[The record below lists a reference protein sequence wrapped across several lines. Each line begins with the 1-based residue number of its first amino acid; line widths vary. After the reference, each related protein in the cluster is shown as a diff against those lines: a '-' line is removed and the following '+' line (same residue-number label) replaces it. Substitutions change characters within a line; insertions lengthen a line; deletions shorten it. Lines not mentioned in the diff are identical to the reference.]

1 MLPRRTIFEAKAWA
15 VSPSL
20 LAALSSSCCTGIA
33 TTEVR
38 SSGRPQ
44 RRTSI
49 SSSKAIPAATPATPA
64 APSRY
69 SSSLCSS
76 CHSESRPATSGSTV
90 SATFATSSETAN
102 ALPRPHWT
110 SSPTNDPSS
119 WDDLNSVPILAT
131 AAHRVQEVSASP
143 PRPPTSEASS
153 STNPKHDDQVSQ
165 LEPLQA
171 TAALLEHIRR
181 HRRSQ
186 RELPST
192 LPILEYTTSSSDL
205 NPSPESHAHNHSE
218 GKSTP
223 IPPPPIAYL
232 PHSNTDHSNLLTA
245 FLLQAIFLGASAV
258 GLLLRKKS
266 TVQRVDDNIKSTPSP
281 TFVAKRA
288 EANLEAQKQRRTEEI
303 DHVPALNLLLSSY
316 VEFPSEQQ
324 PEAKVTPSSKE
335 TVVLNFVKHKME
347 RLPHVAEVLSRFSE
361 ARARPDTWTT
371 LAAMAFVEV
380 PSAVLQ
386 ACQLGSTETK
396 DRFRELNA
404 FSDKLVE
411 WSWQAFLG
419 AEKSG
424 MCSEVKATLVS
435 SFLQWAART
444 ETIEEGDQNA
454 LAHRIIDYG
463 STSMSELT
471 AVQRAL
477 LGQAALYHSRTGL
490 VAQWLAADSMIDPR
504 TRLDLAASTLKVLA
518 NHEEWHRRGDVV
530 LYTAEALVTSLE
542 QLCAPSSGDA
552 IDPTLR
558 VMLDE
563 CLTLLIHHFRI
574 DAPLEPLYTRIIESL
589 MIKDPTSFPSSC
601 LRSFLE
607 SLITARQA
615 KLATKVFLLIASP
628 SRTLRQYEAMLRSH
642 RAMTSDRVWSE
653 LFLHPTLEPTVSSLS
668 ARLSSHLLT
677 RRHDL
682 ALQDFNLVRGRLRTK
697 TLQALSEQGRT
708 LWTICYTKLYTLYVR
723 TKHDVSLSRLR
734 QRMKDDLGNE
744 VVRLDKAMATGYLLR
759 EVLGRPWDVELRRG
773 RVKGRKQV
781 EKVRQRWKWI
791 QNGERGTVGN
801 EQERMISRGILNNV
815 GLKGLV
821 KWNTVVDASKIL
833 SIAEK
838 VLGTEQEMGVERV
851 GKMGNEEFEK
861 VRKVAYKILMRAL
874 EERGAKDQCRML
886 RKRLE
891 EEVGERRR
899 VGRRDVMGQ

>member
-1 MLPRRTIFEAKAWA
+1 MLPRRTLFEAKAWA

-20 LAALSSSCCTGIA
+20 LAALSSCCCTGRA

-44 RRTSI
+44 RWTSSRS
-49 SSSKAIPAATPATPA
+49 SSSKANPAATPATP
-64 APSRY
+64 SRD
-69 SSSLCSS
+69 SSSLGSS
-76 CHSESRPATSGSTV
+76 CHSGSRPATSTSAV
-90 SATFATSSETAN
+90 LATFATSSETAN
-102 ALPRPHWT
+102 GLTPPDWT

-119 WDDLNSVPILAT
+119 WDNLSPRPILAP
-131 AAHRVQEVSASP
+131 AARRVEEVSASP
-143 PRPPTSEASS
+143 PRPPKSEASS
-153 STNPKHDDQVSQ
+153 SNHPNLDDQVSRF
-165 LEPLQA
+165 EPLQA

-181 HRRSQ
+181 HRRSE

-218 GKSTP
+218 GRSAP

-232 PHSNTDHSNLLTA
+232 PHSSTDHSNLLAA

-266 TVQRVDDNIKSTPSP
+266 TVQQVDDSIKSTPSP
-281 TFVAKRA
+281 TSVAKRA
-288 EANLEAQKQRRTEEI
+288 EADLEAQKQRRTEEI

-316 VEFPSEQQ
+316 VELPSEQQ

-396 DRFRELNA
+396 DRFRELN
-404 FSDKLVE
+404 SLSEKLVE

-419 AEKSG
+419 AERSG
-424 MCSEVKATLVS
+424 MSSEVKATLVS

-444 ETIEEGDQNA
+444 ETIEEGHHNA
-454 LAHRIIDYG
+454 LAHRIIDHG

-471 AVQRAL
+471 ALQRAL

-490 VAQWLAADSMIDPR
+490 VARWLAADSMLDPR

-518 NHEEWHRRGDVV
+518 DHEEWHRRGDVV

-542 QLCAPSSGDA
+542 QLYAPSSGDA

-558 VMLDE
+558 VVLDE

-589 MIKDPTSFPSSC
+589 MTKDPTSFSSSR

-615 KLATKVFLLIASP
+615 KLATKVFLLIPSP
-628 SRTLRQYEAMLRSH
+628 SRTLGQYEAMLRSH
-642 RAMTSDRVWSE
+642 RAMTSDRVWSD
-653 LFLHPTLEPTVSSLS
+653 LLLHPTLEPSVSSLS

-682 ALQDFNLVRGRLRTK
+682 ALQDFNLVRERLRTK
-697 TLQALSEQGRT
+697 TLQALSEQERT
-708 LWTICYTKLYTLYVR
+708 LWTKSYTKLYTLYVR

-744 VVRLDKAMATGYLLR
+744 VVRLDKAMGTGYLLR
-759 EVLGRPWDVELRRG
+759 EVLGRPWDVEVRRG

-781 EKVRQRWKWI
+781 EKVGRRWKWI

-821 KWNTVVDASKIL
+821 KWNSVVDASKIL

-838 VLGTEQEMGVERV
+838 VLGTEQNMGVEQV
-851 GKMGNEEFEK
+851 GQMANDEFDK